1 MKYTMNS
8 RLLESIY
15 TKRGGENVSAPR
27 AGVTGWS
34 KLKYKHPVFRS
45 GKISKY
51 LKLLINIG
59 CCGMTWQQA
68 LRLTGIESKNP
79 GYFCLYRQSML
90 KSGLIEAK
98 FRVGHAIVYRL
109 TKLGDR
115 YVDAA
120 VKHVH

>member
-8 RLLESIY
+8 QLLKSIY

-59 CCGMTWQQA
+59 CCGMT
-68 LRLTGIESKNP
+68 
-79 GYFCLYRQSML
+79 
-90 KSGLIEAK
+90 
-98 FRVGHAIVYRL
+98 
-109 TKLGDR
+109 
-115 YVDAA
+115 
-120 VKHVH
+120 